1 MEDYDSVNVQDVVT
15 MVVLG
20 LLLTL
25 TAGAVVMGGLG
36 SLARHKNVQVFHGIV
51 QRLAL
56 AI

>member
-1 MEDYDSVNVQDVVT
+1 

-36 SLARHKNVQVFHGIV
+36 SLARHKNVQVPHLFHGRARPCTAWCSV
-51 QRLAL
+51 
-56 AI
+56 